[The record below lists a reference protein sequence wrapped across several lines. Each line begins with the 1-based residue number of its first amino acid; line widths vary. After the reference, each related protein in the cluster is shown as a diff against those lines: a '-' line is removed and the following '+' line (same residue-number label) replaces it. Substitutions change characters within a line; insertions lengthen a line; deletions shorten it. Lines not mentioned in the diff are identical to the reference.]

1 MTEPQI
7 LSIKPGSS
15 LYVFTPLGL
24 IRIEMQSS
32 RKLKFFMPAGM
43 QAFRPDKLDRMKQE
57 LTLVNDF
64 VPAVGG
70 KAGLIPSFRFLV
82 PLVDK
87 DGFMVGV
94 ASADDATFVLSEE
107 PTLPMPETESESESP
122 DFMHSHT
129 SPSHDY
135 TKDNENVPTQT

>member
-43 QAFRPDKLDRMKQE
+43 QAFRPDKLDRMRQE
-57 LTLVNDF
+57 LTLVGPWTVNDRS
-64 VPAVGG
+64 
-70 KAGLIPSFRFLV
+70 GLIPTFRFLV
-82 PLVDK
+82 PMVDK
-87 DGFMVGV
+87 DGFIVGV

-107 PTLPMPETESESESP
+107 PTLPQPETETDDPHIHEDIQHCSLGERCLEEK
-122 DFMHSHT
+122 T
-129 SPSHDY
+129 
-135 TKDNENVPTQT
+135 NVPTQT